1 MIGVL
6 DIPFLDLQAQHR
18 LLRDELLESV
28 SEAVHLASFIG
39 GTSVESFEQE
49 FSSFLDSSF
58 TVGVAS
64 GTDALR
70 LALLAMGVGPGS
82 RVVTVPNTFIATT
95 EAISQTGAH
104 FDFIDVD
111 LTTSLMDPNR
121 LEDYLKAASKNNIQG
136 KPPSVIIPVHL
147 YGNCV
152 DMVSILEVSQK
163 YGWLVLEDAA
173 QAHGAMY
180 KGRNA
185 GTMGDAAAFSF
196 YPGKN
201 LGACGDAGAVTTN
214 NEAIANTVRLLREH
228 GQNEKYHH
236 EIEGFNSRLDAIQ
249 ARILSIKL
257 RWLADW
263 NEKRRTIGTFYDKAF
278 AEITWVRPVK
288 KSAHTL
294 SCYHLYVI
302 HVPRRD
308 ALREYLHSKGIGTG
322 MHYPIPLHFQKC
334 YAHLSLKEGTFP
346 NVEQSASQLLSL
358 PMYPELG
365 LVRAQAVVNA
375 IRDFGV

>member
-1 MIGVL
+1 
-6 DIPFLDLQAQHR
+6 
-18 LLRDELLESV
+18 
-28 SEAVHLASFIG
+28 
-39 GTSVESFEQE
+39 
-49 FSSFLDSSF
+49 
-58 TVGVAS
+58 
-64 GTDALR
+64 
-70 LALLAMGVGPGS
+70 
-82 RVVTVPNTFIATT
+82 
-95 EAISQTGAH
+95 
-104 FDFIDVD
+104 
-111 LTTSLMDPNR
+111 
-121 LEDYLKAASKNNIQG
+121 
-136 KPPSVIIPVHL
+136 
-147 YGNCV
+147 
-152 DMVSILEVSQK
+152 
-163 YGWLVLEDAA
+163 
-173 QAHGAMY
+173 MY

-308 ALREYLHSKGIGTG
+308 ALREYLHSKGIG
-322 MHYPIPLHFQKC
+322 IL
-334 YAHLSLKEGTFP
+334 
-346 NVEQSASQLLSL
+346 
-358 PMYPELG
+358 
-365 LVRAQAVVNA
+365 
-375 IRDFGV
+375 